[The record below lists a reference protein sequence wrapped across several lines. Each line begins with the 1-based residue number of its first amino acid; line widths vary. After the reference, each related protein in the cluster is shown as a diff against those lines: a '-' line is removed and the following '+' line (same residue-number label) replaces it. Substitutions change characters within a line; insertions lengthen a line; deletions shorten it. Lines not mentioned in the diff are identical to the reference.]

1 MRKGSELA
9 HDIADLIRPGE
20 KITPAEA
27 AKKYLKVKSKS
38 GGAEDW
44 NAELTPYIVEPLN
57 CLASRDYD
65 AVIFISSAQSG
76 KTAGLVLGGMA
87 YSIKSSK
94 SDFMVVQTT
103 KDTAGQFER
112 KELGWTIRNSPELKK
127 QMAAGSRADN
137 TFVKEFKNGQLMFIS
152 WPTVNQLSGK
162 ALQFICMT
170 DYDRMDAID
179 GEGSIFKLSQKR
191 TTTFL
196 SKGMSLAETSPS
208 GKITDPT
215 WRPTLESP
223 HEAPPCESQGLSLY
237 NMGDRR
243 RFYVQCPECG
253 EHYLPPIDHSGL
265 DFPIDKDLFGV
276 TIAKLTRKPKFVC
289 TANGCLIDIK
299 HKKDMIASGKWL
311 KEGEVI
317 IDGNIIGKPVE
328 HQTHLSEDEIVSSS
342 RIASFWL
349 PGIFAAY
356 SNAEKMAQAFLDG
369 LREYD
374 ITGTEDTLQAVLN
387 LDFGSPYL
395 SRQRVAEYN
404 AGDYEKRAEEIP
416 EKTVPLGVRF
426 IIASIDV
433 QTWGF
438 SVLVIGY
445 GVHYERWLIDRYEI
459 RLSAR
464 IEDDRYLNMKPS
476 VYLEDWLVIRDK
488 VMTAIYPL
496 SDGSGRHMKVLA
508 VGSDSNGEAGVTE
521 RAYDFWRVLRKQR
534 LNQNF
539 FLLKGERPKP
549 GVYKPKVRKSYPEK
563 QTARDVKGANAKKEI
578 PIWIVNTTMVKDTLS
593 SDLKKDRHAPRYIH
607 FPSWL
612 PSSAYEELTVEYRD
626 DVLGWIQ
633 PRGKKNELF
642 DQLGYAEAVLAAKLI
657 EDRKKDLDWDNPPA
671 WAATWDKNS
680 QIIDTEPKPIP
691 TKPDE
696 PMKQTDLLNMPK
708 TKPAQPKNQPTNSW
722 LNQTGD
728 WL

>member
-1 MRKGSELA
+1 MRTGSELA
-9 HDIADLIRPGE
+9 YDIADLIRPGE
-20 KITPAEA
+20 KILPSEA

-44 NAELTPYIVEPLN
+44 NPELTPYLIEPLN

-65 AVIFISSAQSG
+65 AVIFIGSAQCG

-103 KDTAGQFER
+103 KDTASQFER

-127 QMAAGSRADN
+127 QMQTGSRSDN

-215 WRPTLESP
+215 WRATNDNP

-253 EHYLPPIDHSGL
+253 DYYMPPFDQSGL
-265 DFPIDKDLFGV
+265 DFPIEQDLFGV
-276 TIAKLTRKPKFVC
+276 TVSKLIRKPKFVC
-289 TANGCLIDIK
+289 TVNGCLIDTK
-299 HKKDMIASGKWL
+299 HKRQMIASGKWL

-317 IDGNIIGKPVE
+317 IDGHIIGKPIE
-328 HQTHLSEDEIVSSS
+328 HQTHLSEDEVVSST

-356 SNAEKMAQAFLDG
+356 SNPEKMAQAFLDG

-387 LDFGSPYL
+387 LDFGAPYL

-404 AGDYEKRAEEIP
+404 AGDYEKRAEIFQ
-416 EKTVPLGVRF
+416 EKSVPLGVRF
-426 IIASIDV
+426 MITSIDV
-433 QTWGF
+433 QSWGF
-438 SVLVIGY
+438 SVLVTGY
-445 GVHYERWLIDRYEI
+445 GVHHERWIIDRYEL
-459 RLSAR
+459 RLSDR
-464 IEDDRYLNMKPS
+464 MQDDRYLNMKPS
-476 VYLEDWLVIRDK
+476 VYLEDWLVIKDK
-488 VMTAIYPL
+488 IMNATYPL
-496 SDGSGRHMKVLA
+496 SDGSGRTMKMLA
-508 VGSDSNGEAGVTE
+508 TGSDSNGEAGVTE
-521 RAYDFWRVLRKQR
+521 RAYDFWRVLRKLR
-534 LNQNF
+534 LNQKF

-549 GVYKPKVRKSYPEK
+549 GIYKPKVRKSYPEK
-563 QTARDVKGANAKKEI
+563 QNARDTKGANAKKEI
-578 PIWIVNTTMVKDTLS
+578 PIWIVNTTMIKDTLS
-593 SDLKKDRHAPRYIH
+593 SDLKKDKHAPRYIH

-626 DVLGWIQ
+626 DIIGWIQ
-633 PRGKKNELF
+633 PKGKKNELF
-642 DQLGYAEAVLAAKLI
+642 DQLGYAEAIVSAILL
-657 EDRKKDLDWDNPPA
+657 EERKKDLDWDNPPL
-671 WAATWDKNS
+671 WAETWDKNS
-680 QIIDTEPKPIP
+680 HIITVEQQKTDTQLKATPQA
-691 TKPDE
+691 
-696 PMKQTDLLNMPK
+696 KQTDLLDTTMKPK
-708 TKPAQPKNQPTNSW
+708 HINNDWINQS
-722 LNQTGD
+722 GD